1 MPNVERAFERH
12 LDAML
17 HPQLT
22 PRSLF
27 LGDTSEYF
35 AKSSGTCGLPYI
47 VDTTIGKRQDHYRQG
62 GNRRHTHTEHAAE
75 Q

>member
-1 MPNVERAFERH
+1 
-12 LDAML
+12 ML
-17 HPQLT
+17 HPQLR

-27 LGDTSEYF
+27 IGDTSEYF

-47 VDTTIGKRQDHYRQG
+47 VDTTTGKRQDHYRQG